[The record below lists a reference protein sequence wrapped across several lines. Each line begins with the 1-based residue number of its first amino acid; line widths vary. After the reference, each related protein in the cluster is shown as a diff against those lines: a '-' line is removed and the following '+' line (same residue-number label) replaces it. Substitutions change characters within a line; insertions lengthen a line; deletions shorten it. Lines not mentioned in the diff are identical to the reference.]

1 VSGDLALVA
10 VAAAPRRIA
19 FCRLKFSMNLSRF
32 CRLASSIRSI
42 ALPLFAAWLLLQF
55 ASFAHGQGTRLWNE
69 SRVEELER
77 GTPNGVAITSDGHLV
92 PGPESKAILTT
103 PSTYVW
109 SVAADREGN
118 AYLATGTPAT
128 VLRVSPDGKST
139 TLFTTRDMS
148 VQTVRVGPDGEV
160 YAATL
165 PSGKVYKLD
174 AHAENKNDDSATLVF
189 DPGVTQEKPKY
200 VWDLAFD
207 AQGRVYIAT
216 GAPAAIYRLGAGGNA
231 TAPGGKPE
239 LFFKSDEEHIR
250 TLAFDKAGNL
260 IAGSDG
266 TGLVYR
272 IDAAGKAFV
281 LYDAPKKEI
290 TSVIVAPDGSIY
302 AAGVGEKGR
311 NNLPPL
317 PVTGQASITATITI
331 VTPGSV
337 QAFSGNNLIP
347 EGSELYE
354 IPHGDGPPRKIWG
367 GHDDILYSLAWTPEG
382 VLAATGNRGR
392 IYRIHDD
399 GTWADVAHIE
409 AAQVTG
415 FADSTKGFYVST
427 ANSGKLFLLSHGEA
441 SEGTYLSEVF
451 DAGVFAQWGRAE
463 VELGATPSSS
473 VQMFAR
479 AGNIENPQRAWGDWK
494 PFAPNSGAVGIASS
508 RFMQWKVV
516 ERPGAAVGAVAI
528 NYLPVNMPPMVDE
541 VVVAPGARA
550 SSMQQQPGQPQQI
563 TISFPSSQNNSISF
577 GQEPGRE
584 PLPAIRDRNAVT
596 VRWAAHDDNGDD
608 LSFALYYRG
617 EGEHNWQFLRDH
629 VTERFYSFDSSQ
641 LPDGHYRVKVVASDA
656 RSHNPG
662 EALTGDRVSE
672 EFVIDTTPPGV
683 NSLEAHLVNGK
694 IHTSFTATDA
704 TSPVTHAQY
713 SIDAGRWQYVAP
725 VGKIADSPTEHFE
738 FDAPLPHPRP
748 DADTPVDPGEH
759 VISIR
764 VFDRYDNVV
773 TVKAVV
779 R

>member
-1 VSGDLALVA
+1 MYSPRIRRFVSPAPLVA
-10 VAAAPRRIA
+10 LL
-19 FCRLKFSMNLSRF
+19 FF
-32 CRLASSIRSI
+32 ASCI
-42 ALPLFAAWLLLQF
+42 LPQF
-55 ASFAHGQGTRLWNE
+55 ASLAQAQGTRLWTE
-69 SRVEELER
+69 SRFEDLER
-77 GTPNGVAITSDGHLV
+77 GTPNGVAITSDGHLI

-109 SVAADREGN
+109 SVAADHDGN

-128 VLRVSPDGKST
+128 VLRVTPDGKST
-139 TLFTTRDMS
+139 TIFTSRDMS
-148 VQTVRVGPDGEV
+148 VQVVRVGPDGAV

-174 AHAENKNDDSATLVF
+174 PHAENKTDDTATVVF
-189 DPGVTQEKPKY
+189 DPAGTQEKPKY

-207 AQGRVYIAT
+207 ARGQLHIAT
-216 GAPAAIYRLGAGGNA
+216 GAPAAIYRVAGGVSVASGGAGSPQRAGSPETPN
-231 TAPGGKPE
+231 KPS
-239 LFFKSDEEHIR
+239 LLFKSDEEHIR
-250 TLAFDKAGNL
+250 CLAFDKSGNL

-266 TGLVYR
+266 TGLIYR
-272 IDAAGKAFV
+272 IDPEGKAFV
-281 LYDAPKKEI
+281 LYDAPKREI

-317 PVTGQASITATITI
+317 PVTGQATVTATITI
-331 VTPGSV
+331 ITPGSV
-337 QAFSGNNLIP
+337 QAFNGNTLIP

-367 GHDDILYSLAWTPEG
+367 GHDDILYSLAWTADG

-399 GTWADVAHIE
+399 GTWADVAHLE

-415 FADSTKGFYVST
+415 FADSTKGLYVST
-427 ANSGKLFLLSHGEA
+427 ANAGKLFLLSHGEA
-441 SEGTYLSEVF
+441 PEGTYLSEVF

-463 VELGATPSSS
+463 VELGPTPQSPA
-473 VQMFAR
+473 VRMFAR

-494 PFAPNSGAVGIASS
+494 LFTPNTGEIGIDPS
-508 RFMQWKVV
+508 RFMQWKLV
-516 ERPGAAVGAVAI
+516 EHPGSIVGAVAI
-528 NYLPVNMPPMVDE
+528 NYLPVNMPPAVDE
-541 VVVAPGARA
+541 IVVAPGARA
-550 SSMQQQPGQPQQI
+550 NFNQQQPGQPQQI
-563 TISFPSSQNNSISF
+563 TINFPTQNQGISF

-584 PLPAIRDRNAVT
+584 PLSAIKDRTAVT
-596 VRWAAHDDNGDD
+596 VRWAAHDDNGDE
-608 LSFALYYRG
+608 LTFAIYYRG
-617 EGEHNWQFLRDH
+617 EGERNWQFLRDH

-662 EALTGDRVSE
+662 EALSADRVSD
-672 EFVIDTTPPGV
+672 EFVIDTTPPVVSG
-683 NSLEAHLVNGK
+683 LEAHLADGK
-694 IHTSFTATDA
+694 IHASLTATDA
-704 TSPVTHAQY
+704 TSPVSHAEY
-713 SIDAGRWQYVAP
+713 SIDGGRWQYIAP
-725 VGKIADSPTEHFE
+725 VGKIADALTERFE

-748 DADTPVDPGEH
+748 DADVPVDSGEH
-759 VISIR
+759 VIAIR
-764 VFDRYDNVV
+764 VFDRYDNAV